1 MSDARKIVIL
11 AANVVGTW
19 RLVCSGRR
27 LARLWAALAE
37 SRCLNP
43 KLSVKSPR
51 SRALD

>member
-27 LARLWAALAE
+27 LARLWAAL
-37 SRCLNP
+37 SHQPFLLPIICF
-43 KLSVKSPR
+43 
-51 SRALD
+51 